1 MTFSTTLVLGKTL
14 SESFELLKQ
23 VFVDKAM
30 NRTQTHEWYRRFN
43 EGWTSVEDNENSGQ
57 PSTSKNAENIQKV
70 CSFQS
75 SLTIH
80 DAAEEVWI

>member
-1 MTFSTTLVLGKTL
+1 MLLYKKLLLMTFSTTLVLGKTL

-43 EGWTSVEDNENSGQ
+43 EG
-57 PSTSKNAENIQKV
+57 
-70 CSFQS
+70 
-75 SLTIH
+75 
-80 DAAEEVWI
+80 